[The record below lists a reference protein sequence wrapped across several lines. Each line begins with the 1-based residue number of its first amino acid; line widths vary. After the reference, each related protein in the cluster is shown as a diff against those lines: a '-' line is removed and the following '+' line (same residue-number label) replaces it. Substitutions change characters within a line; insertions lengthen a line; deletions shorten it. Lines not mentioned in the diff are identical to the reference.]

1 MNLNIE
7 KNKDSK
13 KRIIMYIIIGLI
25 CILSIAI
32 VIGVQVLGNDVV
44 DNIFGINKITKRT
57 EEEETTLKDNFE
69 NIFNNKVDDNG
80 SYKIKKINLEKE
92 IVFTNYSKN
101 DKNNKYEIDV
111 NIPYINIKNSDDVNN
126 FNNEMENTF
135 AGKAEN
141 IIETNKDNLNNSNI
155 ENSVDGK
162 TSNIE
167 NENYV
172 SETKNNNSS
181 SNNNSAS
188 NIVSTIY
195 TVKYKA
201 YVENDILSVV
211 IYSDLKQSTSAQRV
225 IIQTFNYDLKENK
238 KLSLEELIEKFN
250 LKENEV
256 QNKINSSIQ
265 KEQQKS
271 ENLIKLGYKVFSRDT
286 KSNIY
291 IIENITEYFVYNNNI
306 YIVFAYGNTQMTSE
320 KDIVII

>member
-141 IIETNKDNLNNSNI
+141 IIETNKDNLNNSNT

-238 KLSLEELIEKFN
+238 KLSLEDIIKKFN

-256 QNKINSSIQ
+256 QNKINLSIQ

-291 IIENITEYFVYNNNI
+291 KIENITEYFVYNNNI

>member
-291 IIENITEYFVYNNNI
+291 KIENITEYFVYNNNI

>member
-1 MNLNIE
+1 MNLNVE
-7 KNKDSK
+7 KDKDSK
-13 KRIIMYIIIGLI
+13 KRIIMYIIIGLV
-25 CILSIAI
+25 CILSITV

-57 EEEETTLKDNFE
+57 EEEEATLKDNFE
-69 NIFNNKVDDNG
+69 NIFDNKVEDNG
-80 SYKIKKINLEKE
+80 SYKIKKINSEKE

-101 DKNNKYEIDV
+101 DRNNKYEINV
-111 NIPYINIKNSDDVNN
+111 NLPYINIKNSDDVNN
-126 FNNEMENTF
+126 FNNEMEKTF

-141 IIETNKDNLNNSNI
+141 IIETNKDNLNNSNNI
-155 ENSVDGK
+155 TNSVDGE
-162 TSNIE
+162 S
-167 NENYV
+167 
-172 SETKNNNSS
+172 
-181 SNNNSAS
+181 S

-211 IYSDLKQSTSAQRV
+211 IYSDLKQSSSAQRV
-225 IIQTFNYDLKENK
+225 IMQTFNYDLKENR
-238 KLSLEELIEKFN
+238 KLSLEDIINKFD
-250 LKENEV
+250 LKENDV

-271 ENLIKLGYKVFSRDT
+271 EDLIKLGYKVFSRNT

-291 IIENITEYFVYNNNI
+291 KIENITEYFVYNNNI